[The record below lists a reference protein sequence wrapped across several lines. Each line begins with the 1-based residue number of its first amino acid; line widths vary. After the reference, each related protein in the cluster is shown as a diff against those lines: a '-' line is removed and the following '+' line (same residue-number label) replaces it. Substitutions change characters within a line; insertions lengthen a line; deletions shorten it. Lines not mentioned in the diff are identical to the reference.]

1 MNKICGF
8 CKNKM
13 TIKLGTEDSNF
24 TFYTYDCKLCANSY
38 DVSYRQLINKET
50 DQLLGVTFGIEE
62 FYVILNFDLY
72 PVYQEANWTYVY
84 KNVEGSHI
92 RLATPIFKIP
102 YIMSFK
108 FDDRVALL
116 EKLKKYTLF
125 S

>member
-72 PVYQEANWTYVY
+72 PVYQEAI
-84 KNVEGSHI
+84 GLMFI
-92 RLATPIFKIP
+92 RT
-102 YIMSFK
+102 
-108 FDDRVALL
+108 
-116 EKLKKYTLF
+116 LKVLILHWLHLF
-125 S
+125 SKFLI